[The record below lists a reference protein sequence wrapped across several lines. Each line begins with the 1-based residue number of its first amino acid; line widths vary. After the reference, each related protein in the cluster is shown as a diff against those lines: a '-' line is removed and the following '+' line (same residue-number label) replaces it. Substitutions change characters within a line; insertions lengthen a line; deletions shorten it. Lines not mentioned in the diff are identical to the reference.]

1 MDTTEATA
9 HAHMQVSCTGLGGEG
24 MDVSERQVSAL
35 VELIFPFGRKIFLKS
50 KYKIQ

>member
-1 MDTTEATA
+1 MDMTEATA

-35 VELIFPFGRKIFLKS
+35 WSLCFPLGGKFF
-50 KYKIQ
+50 